1 MKIKNVLYKAPE
13 MSEDRLLKIISNH
26 IMFLDKCLIRRIES
40 LHKEQ
45 SIEQAILKEWDL
57 IQEKNSYLTKGERD
71 KVCSL
76 VSVSLIEMT
85 KYDEQVEKKA

>member
-85 KYDEQVEKKA
+85 KYDEQVKKKA